1 MKHFKRILVLVC
13 TLCVALGLGLMAACG
28 PDNPEP
34 APSSDVTYT
43 VTVTCDNALILSGVK
58 VKMTPEDGAE
68 TEAALVDG
76 KATFTLPAGTYTAS
90 LVETMEG
97 ILTGYTYAPQTLTA
111 TSPSATIAL
120 TAGSPEGPGDQKE
133 MVDYTL
139 TVQLPDGTP
148 VANLMV
154 QLCGGPVY
162 TCHVAET
169 DANGVASYKLEA
181 GNYEVHIAKEQ
192 ENYPAEYIF
201 DDTRYTMGSAGGE
214 LTVSFE
220 TAQEYTVTV
229 VYAGNLLTGA
239 EERPAAGL
247 TVALFEETNDEDN
260 GKQYAAEAFC
270 SAKTDEQGVATLYAF
285 GGDHVYVARI
295 TDCPIEYG
303 YQNTITVEATAPAI
317 KLELNELGTSLYNT
331 ITVGVGTYTVNITAD
346 RKEYYYDFDPASKAG
361 YYRISSSGTYKDPYD
376 NNQEKDVDAY
386 VARYS
391 GTFAFVNSTPEE
403 ECEDISDSNV
413 HFSMEFCIMPKEIT
427 TDGMG
432 NRWIFK
438 VGANATLF
446 GSDTRPFKITF
457 EYVREYVA
465 PTDKT
470 ETPNAEQTISDL
482 SGYTQPA
489 ETTWTWLQP
498 GVKLEKDSAG
508 VYHLN
513 SATGPVVYAA
523 VAGSKYIPQGM
534 DANFAAAIAQGNTA
548 FQYSTGI
555 ADEHN
560 VITTYLL
567 TTFFTDYASAANA
580 DGLHPLT
587 EELKL
592 ALQAYCVHNG
602 IYAADGLGWDKEN
615 DQLFLFACGYFK
627 SDYAT
632 PLFGQGTE
640 DEPYV
645 LNGEDAY
652 GTYKFTMPEGG
663 KLYFATRL
671 GGIITF
677 ACDATLTIGEDTYNK
692 DQTASFEANSSHT
705 NFNFALAAG
714 SELQFTFAPELGGE
728 QNPIVW
734 QMGSNTANIPE
745 SKISDG
751 VWYRFTPTAS
761 GLYTITT
768 SDPRAAIESPE
779 GYFDRLEGEG
789 SVTLELLENHTYLF
803 LCSVA
808 EGQSAGSY
816 NVVFTKA
823 AAESTASGTGAS
835 DSPFGIITDGWYH
848 VVTNDQG
855 GEYGQYFA
863 FNARTEG
870 HWQIK
875 CYNPDA
881 VVLYFAPGDQE
892 GVSASLGDDE
902 PFFTVN
908 IQATMLTTGVY
919 TFFMGTTDF
928 VVREY
933 YFYFG
938 EAPQESEPGP
948 GGEGGG
954 SGESGNWEGSGTDFD
969 PYILEKLE
977 GDYSVYV
984 PVGEM
989 WAEHV
994 CFTFTST
1001 ESATYTLTLTSDN
1014 EFFFWVYYYNDAFIN
1029 QNLVNWDEGNDGQTT
1044 TTFTVPANTEIYM
1057 EIGDWTDAGNC
1068 TLTFTITKDG
1078 SSQSSQGGQG
1088 GGSAQQGDL
1097 VVGAN
1102 VIDLPSGYDTK
1113 TFVAPEDGTYT
1124 FSVTSKNAAVM
1135 LEQGENVSETILDGS
1150 NNNMKTYSMKL
1161 TKGQSITLS
1170 FATNDWGAD
1179 TFTLTIA
1186 KA

>member
-1 MKHFKRILVLVC
+1 
-13 TLCVALGLGLMAACG
+13 
-28 PDNPEP
+28 
-34 APSSDVTYT
+34 
-43 VTVTCDNALILSGVK
+43 
-58 VKMTPEDGAE
+58 
-68 TEAALVDG
+68 
-76 KATFTLPAGTYTAS
+76 
-90 LVETMEG
+90 
-97 ILTGYTYAPQTLTA
+97 
-111 TSPSATIAL
+111 
-120 TAGSPEGPGDQKE
+120 
-133 MVDYTL
+133 
-139 TVQLPDGTP
+139 
-148 VANLMV
+148 
-154 QLCGGPVY
+154 
-162 TCHVAET
+162 
-169 DANGVASYKLEA
+169 
-181 GNYEVHIAKEQ
+181 
-192 ENYPAEYIF
+192 
-201 DDTRYTMGSAGGE
+201 
-214 LTVSFE
+214 
-220 TAQEYTVTV
+220 
-229 VYAGNLLTGA
+229 
-239 EERPAAGL
+239 
-247 TVALFEETNDEDN
+247 
-260 GKQYAAEAFC
+260 
-270 SAKTDEQGVATLYAF
+270 
-285 GGDHVYVARI
+285 
-295 TDCPIEYG
+295 
-303 YQNTITVEATAPAI
+303 
-317 KLELNELGTSLYNT
+317 
-331 ITVGVGTYTVNITAD
+331 
-346 RKEYYYDFDPASKAG
+346 
-361 YYRISSSGTYKDPYD
+361 
-376 NNQEKDVDAY
+376 
-386 VARYS
+386 
-391 GTFAFVNSTPEE
+391 
-403 ECEDISDSNV
+403 
-413 HFSMEFCIMPKEIT
+413 MEFCITPKEIT

-432 NRWIFK
+432 NKWIFK

-457 EYVREYVA
+457 EYVRDYVA

-470 ETPNAEQTISDL
+470 EIPNAEQTISDL

-498 GVKLEKDSAG
+498 GVTLAKDSAG

-602 IYAADGLGWDKEN
+602 IYAADGLGWDKDN

-632 PLFGQGTE
+632 PLYGQGTE
-640 DEPYV
+640 DAPYV
-645 LNGEDAY
+645 LSGEDAY

-714 SELQFTFAPELGGE
+714 SELRFTFAPELGSE

-734 QMGSNTANIPE
+734 QLGRNTANIPE
-745 SKISDG
+745 SKIFDG

-816 NVVFTKA
+816 NVVFAKA

-835 DSPFGIITDGWYH
+835 DSPFGIVTDGWYH

-875 CYNPDA
+875 CYSPDA

-928 VVREY
+928 IVREY

-938 EAPQESEPGP
+938 AVQEEEPAPGP
-948 GGEGGG
+948 GTGG
-954 SGESGNWEGSGTDFD
+954 D
-969 PYILEKLE
+969 
-977 GDYSVYV
+977 V
-984 PVGEM
+984 
-989 WAEHV
+989 
-994 CFTFTST
+994 
-1001 ESATYTLTLTSDN
+1001 
-1014 EFFFWVYYYNDAFIN
+1014 
-1029 QNLVNWDEGNDGQTT
+1029 
-1044 TTFTVPANTEIYM
+1044 
-1057 EIGDWTDAGNC
+1057 
-1068 TLTFTITKDG
+1068 
-1078 SSQSSQGGQG
+1078 
-1088 GGSAQQGDL
+1088 QQGDL
-1097 VVGAN
+1097 VVGSNSITVTN
-1102 VIDLPSGYDTK
+1102 VFDGTPK
-1113 TFVAPEDGTYT
+1113 TFVAPESGTYEFSITSPNASIGIESDYGIDTVLDLTIDMGTYSVYLNAGESITLICSTGNWETDTYTLTIEKVEGTGGGSVQSELIVGANTIECDKWGGNKTFVASEDGTYT
-1124 FSVTSKNAAVM
+1124 FSITSK
-1135 LEQGENVSETILDGS
+1135 TIQISVNGDTVLDGPA
-1150 NNNMKTYSMKL
+1150 NKL
-1161 TKGQSITLS
+1161 TYTVHLSAGQSIKLVYFPSTMQ
-1170 FATNDWGAD
+1170 AE